1 MPKSPAFIRIKAQV
15 LQIVAAIPYAKLTTF
30 RSIGEHLDV
39 VPRHVAYIL
48 TMLTIDEKIDYP
60 WFRVVSDDASLG
72 VPKHGADDRSQAEL
86 LLEEGLIVLGNSVK
100 ASFEQAFVPAG
111 ALESGISQQTR
122 PPKPAKVI
130 RQKSPSQ

>member
-1 MPKSPAFIRIKAQV
+1 MPKSPAFIRIKAHV

-48 TMLTIDEKIDYP
+48 TMLSIDEKIDYP

-72 VPKHGADDRSQAEL
+72 VPKYGADDRSQAEL
-86 LLEEGLIVLGNSVK
+86 LLEEGLIVSGNSVK
-100 ASFEQAFVPAG
+100 ASFVQAFIPAG
-111 ALESGISQQTR
+111 RLESGVAQQIR
-122 PPKPAKVI
+122 PAKPTKTVL
-130 RQKSPSQ
+130 QKSK

>member
-15 LQIVAAIPYAKLTTF
+15 LQIVASIPYAKITTF

-48 TMLTIDEKIDYP
+48 TMLTTDEKMDYP

-72 VPKHGADDRSQAEL
+72 VIKYGADGRSQAEL
-86 LLEEGLIVLGNSVK
+86 LIEEGLIVSSNTVK
-100 ASFEQAFVPAG
+100 ASFEQAFIPAS
-111 ALESGISQQTR
+111 ALESGVPQQMR
-122 PPKPAKVI
+122 PAKPAKTVL
-130 RQKSPSQ
+130 

>member
-86 LLEEGLIVLGNSVK
+86 LLEEGLSVSGNSVK
-100 ASFEQAFVPAG
+100 ASFEQAFIPAG
-111 ALESGISQQTR
+111 NLGSGIPQQIR
-122 PPKPAKVI
+122 PTKPTKTML
-130 RQKSPSQ
+130 QKSK

>member
-1 MPKSPAFIRIKAQV
+1 MPKSSAFIRIKTHV

-30 RSIGEHLDV
+30 RSVAEHLDV

-48 TMLTIDEKIDYP
+48 TMLTMDEKIDYP

-86 LLEEGLIVLGNSVK
+86 LLEEGLIVSGNSVK
-100 ASFEQAFVPAG
+100 ASFEQAFIPAG
-111 ALESGISQQTR
+111 SLESGVAQQTH
-122 PPKPAKVI
+122 PAKPAKTV
-130 RQKSPSQ
+130 RPKSLQS

>member
-86 LLEEGLIVLGNSVK
+86 LTEEGLIVSGNSVE
-100 ASFEQAFVPAG
+100 ASFEQAFIPAG
-111 ALESGISQQTR
+111 SLESGVPQQTR
-122 PPKPAKVI
+122 PAKPAKTVL
-130 RQKSPSQ
+130 QKSK

>member
-1 MPKSPAFIRIKAQV
+1 MPKASAFIRIKAQV

-48 TMLTIDEKIDYP
+48 TMLTTDEKMDYP

-72 VPKHGADDRSQAEL
+72 VLKHGADGRSQAEL
-86 LLEEGLIVLGNSVK
+86 LIEEGLVVSSNTVQN
-100 ASFEQAFVPAG
+100 FFDQAFIPAS
-111 ALESGISQQTR
+111 ALESGVPQQIR
-122 PPKPAKVI
+122 PSKPAKTVL
-130 RQKSPSQ
+130 QKSK

>member
-86 LLEEGLIVLGNSVK
+86 LLEEGLIVSGNSVK
-100 ASFEQAFVPAG
+100 ASFEQAFIPAG